1 MKHFGLMIIMLTAL
15 GVVGIGAGAFVMTLM
30 LYSDRFDYVAIPIVC
45 MSVGFA
51 SLVAALVLQY
61 VNNRR
66 IRRSRGAGGAFGNPA
81 AGSPAH
87 GNYPYGRKIDPFEE
101 FPDDPFGFGTPAS
114 GGPAVGGPAVG
125 GPAVGGPTVG
135 GPAVGNSASG
145 SSVHGGN
152 DPAESGGKSA
162 DKPDGG
168 AGAGKYCIHCGSP
181 RDPKDKFCPFCGH
194 RYDE

>member
-51 SLVAALVLQY
+51 ALVAALVLQY

-66 IRRSRGAGGAFGNPA
+66 IRRSRGAGGPA
-81 AGSPAH
+81 VGGPAH
-87 GNYPYGRKIDPFEE
+87 GNPAHGGYPYGQKIDPFEE

-125 GPAVGGPTVG
+125 
-135 GPAVGNSASG
+135 NSASG
-145 SSVHGGN
+145 SPAHGGS

-168 AGAGKYCIHCGSP
+168 TGAGKYCMHCGSP

>member
-1 MKHFGLMIIMLTAL
+1 MKHFSLMIIMLTAL

-66 IRRSRGAGGAFGNPA
+66 IRRSRGSGGAFGGPTVGGPA
-81 AGSPAH
+81 VGGPAR
-87 GNYPYGRKIDPFEE
+87 GAYPYGQKIDPFEE

-114 GGPAVGGPAVG
+114 GSSVGE
-125 GPAVGGPTVG
+125 PTVG

-145 SSVHGGN
+145 SSVSGGG

-168 AGAGKYCIHCGSP
+168 TGAGKYCMHCGSP

>member
-51 SLVAALVLQY
+51 ALVAALVLQY

-114 GGPAVGGPAVG
+114 GGPAVG
-125 GPAVGGPTVG
+125 
-135 GPAVGNSASG
+135 NSASG
-145 SSVHGGN
+145 SSVHGCN

-168 AGAGKYCIHCGSP
+168 AGAGKYCMHCGSP

>member
-1 MKHFGLMIIMLTAL
+1 MKHFSLMIIMLTAL

-66 IRRSRGAGGAFGNPA
+66 IRRSRGAGGTFGNGNPA
-81 AGSPAH
+81 HGGPAH
-87 GNYPYGRKIDPFEE
+87 GTYPYGQKIDPFEE
-101 FPDDPFGFGTPAS
+101 FPDDPFAFGGSAAGNSAPD
-114 GGPAVGGPAVG
+114 
-125 GPAVGGPTVG
+125 
-135 GPAVGNSASG
+135 NSASG
-145 SSVHGGN
+145 DGAN
-152 DPAESGGKSA
+152 DPACGGKFA
-162 DKPDGG
+162 KPDDG
-168 AGAGKYCIHCGSP
+168 AGAGKYCMHCGSP

-194 RYDE
+194 R